1 MTLELGPPPRGRLR
15 IVLGAALV
23 LVIIGLVAT
32 VLAAMLRPSGEEVL
46 AAPLVTVETPA
57 VTDGGVLV
65 HVLGAV
71 ARPGVYRL
79 DAGARVL
86 DAVAAAGG
94 LSAEADPAGVNL
106 ARVVADAEQLRI
118 PKIGE
123 VIPGGATGGS
133 GTTGASG
140 LTGVRADG
148 LVDLNQADAA
158 GLETLPGVGPATAA
172 RIIRWREAN
181 GGFRTVEDLLDVS
194 GIGERTL
201 ETLRDLVTV

>member
-1 MTLELGPPPRGRLR
+1 MTLELGPPPRSRLR
-15 IVLGAALV
+15 IVLGAAVV
-23 LVIIGLVAT
+23 LVIVGLVAT
-32 VLAAMLRPSGEEVL
+32 VLAAMLRPRGEEAL
-46 AAPLVTVETPA
+46 AAPLLTVETPTPT
-57 VTDGGVLV
+57 VDGVLV

-79 DAGARVL
+79 AAGARVL

-94 LSAEADPAGVNL
+94 LRAEADPAGVNL
-106 ARVVADAEQLRI
+106 ARVIADAEQLRI
-118 PKIGE
+118 PVVGE
-123 VIPGGATGGS
+123 VLPAAPSGS
-133 GTTGASG
+133 SG
-140 LTGVRADG
+140 ITGVRSDG
-148 LVDLNQADAA
+148 LVDLNRADAA

-181 GGFRTVEDLLDVS
+181 GGFRTVEDLLAVS